1 MAFKKECV
9 LMDRECIDCGECDRC
24 DLDPNKIC
32 DNCCAC
38 IDKDVD
44 YNSIEIDEI
53 IEDEGTEASI
63 EDLEKWKYEKDYI
76 VDYSENERDD

>member
-1 MAFKKECV
+1 MDYKKECV
-9 LMDRECIDCGECDRC
+9 LMDRECTDCGECDIC
-24 DLDPNKIC
+24 DIDPNKIC

-38 IDKDVD
+38 IDKGAD

-53 IEDEGTEASI
+53 IEDEGAEADM

-76 VDYSENERDD
+76 VDYSQRERDD